1 MTDQMPAEDCF
12 IRHAT
17 IADVNALAQLELRC
31 FESDILSARSFRH
44 LISKGHAALL
54 VAETEPAL
62 IGYVLVLFHRNTSM
76 ARMYSLAVDPA
87 WRGKGVAQRL
97 IHDVESEAL
106 KQGVVSMRL
115 EVRQDNPGALALY
128 HALGYREFAVFPDYY
143 EDHMDALRLEKAL
156 APHLK
161 SSETPVPFYAQSLE
175 FTCGPACLM
184 MAMRALDKKIKFDR
198 TLELRLWRE
207 ATTIFMTS
215 GHGGCDPCGLAL
227 SAHRRGFQVKLYAD
241 FDIEMFTGSVRNEE
255 KRQVIRIV
263 SEDFRSELESRRISV
278 CHRPVTIKEM
288 EKGFRQGGIPVVLIS
303 AYRLTGDKAPHWVVV
318 AGFDE
323 RFVYIHEPYVDVDE
337 GYSETT
343 CLGIPVPRTEF
354 ERMMRY
360 GKNRH
365 YATLIL
371 SKRRK

>member
-1 MTDQMPAEDCF
+1 MP
-12 IRHAT
+12 IRMS
-17 IADVNALAQLELRC
+17 ADDYSIRRAIPDDTKELAQLELRC
-31 FESDILSARSFRH
+31 FDNDILSTRSFRH
-44 LISKGHAALL
+44 LISKGHAAIL
-54 VAETEPAL
+54 VAETEASM
-62 IGYVLVLFHRNTSM
+62 IGYVLVLFHRNTCM
-76 ARMYSLAVDPA
+76 ARMYSLAVDPE
-87 WRGKGVAQRL
+87 WRGKGIAQRL
-97 IHDVESEAL
+97 IHDAEDDAL
-106 KQGVVSMRL
+106 SRGVVSMRL
-115 EVRQDNPGALALY
+115 EVRQDNQAAQRLY
-128 HALGYREFAVFPDYY
+128 HSLGYREFAVFPDYY

-161 SSETPVPFYAQSLE
+161 SSDTPVPFYAQSLE

-184 MAMRALDKKIKFDR
+184 MAMGTLDKEIKFDR
-198 TLELRLWRE
+198 MLELRLWRE
-207 ATTIFMTS
+207 STTIFMTS

-227 SAHRRGFQVKLYAD
+227 SAHRRGFKVKLYAD
-241 FDIEMFTGSVRNEE
+241 FDIDMFTGSVRNEE

-263 SEDFRSELESRRISV
+263 SEDFRNELDKKRISV
-278 CHRPVTIKEM
+278 SHQPISIAEM
-288 EKGFRQGGIPVVLIS
+288 ERHFRRGGIPIVLIS

-323 RFVYIHEPYVDVDE
+323 RFVYIHEPYVDVKQ
-337 GYSETT
+337 GCSETT
-343 CLGIPVPRTEF
+343 CLGIPVPKTEF